1 MIKSLESM
9 LLKPTDSI
17 HKVMTFIDKNGKG
30 IALIVDEERRLLGTI
45 TDGDIRRAILARIDL
60 EKSVSELLA
69 RKADSPYSKPVT
81 APVGTDR
88 LILLQMI
95 KEHGI
100 RHIPLIDESGRVV
113 DLVTIDDL
121 LPDEAFPVQAVIMAG
136 GFGRRLL
143 PLTED
148 TPKPMLPVGGKPL
161 MEHIIEQ
168 LRGAGIK
175 HINIST
181 YYKSEVIMNYFGDGS
196 RFDVDLK
203 YINEDQPLGTA
214 GALGLIKEVNGPLL
228 VINGDVLSQIN
239 FRAMLIYHQEH
250 KADLTVAVSKYDL
263 KVPYGV
269 VESDG
274 VFVREVVEK
283 PTLTFFV
290 NAGIYLLEPSVY
302 NYIPKNE
309 SFDMTDLIGR
319 LIEEKRLV
327 VSFPIV
333 EYWLDIGRHVDYRKA
348 QEDAEKGRF

>member
-1 MIKSLESM
+1 MIKSLELM

-121 LPDEAFPVQAVIMAG
+121 LPDETFPVQAVIMAG

-148 TPKPMLPVGGKPL
+148 TPKPMLPVGGKPV

-309 SFDMTDLIGR
+309 SLDMTDLIGR

>member
-1 MIKSLESM
+1 M

>member
-1 MIKSLESM
+1 MIKSLESF
-9 LLKPTDSI
+9 LLRPSDSI
-17 HKVMTFIDKNGKG
+17 RKVMAFIDKNGKG
-30 IALIVDEERRLLGTI
+30 IALIVDKERRLLGTV

-69 RKADSPYSKPVT
+69 RKADSPYPKPVT

-88 LILLQMI
+88 LMLLQMI

-121 LPDEAFPVQAVIMAG
+121 LPDEVFTIQAVIMAG

-143 PLTED
+143 PFTED

-181 YYKSEVIMNYFGDGS
+181 YYKSEVIMKYFGDGS

-203 YINEDQPLGTA
+203 YIKEDQPLGTA

-309 SFDMTDLIGR
+309 SLDMTDLIGR
-319 LIEEKRLV
+319 LIEEKLSV

-333 EYWLDIGRHVDYRKA
+333 EYWLDIGQHVDYRKA
-348 QEDAEKGRF
+348 QEDAKKGRF

>member
-1 MIKSLESM
+1 M

-121 LPDEAFPVQAVIMAG
+121 LPDETFPVQAVIMAG

-148 TPKPMLPVGGKPL
+148 TPKPMLPVGGKPV

-309 SFDMTDLIGR
+309 SLDMTDLIGR